1 MLKLICTFQLA
12 ISPQPKSPNE
22 PVTIQND
29 TGLTLKVEG
38 VAVYG
43 GRPGLFRAIH
53 RVRINVSS
61 SQTSRAQTHNPDAKV
76 K

>member
-1 MLKLICTFQLA
+1 MFQLA

-38 VAVYG
+38 VAVHG
-43 GRPGLFRAIH
+43 GRPGLFRQIH
-53 RVRINVSS
+53 RVIVNVTS
-61 SQTSRAQTHNPDAKV
+61 SQTSRAQTVNPDVKV
-76 K
+76 